1 MPEFWCKMALPT
13 GEIVERVMTAVD
25 ESVLRRDLDSK
36 DCLLLDVRRR
46 NPVFVALGET
56 FRIRPRV
63 HAREFLFFN
72 QEFSALI
79 RAGLPI
85 LASLDI
91 LIERRKN
98 PVFKRALLD
107 IRDRV
112 KGGEAL
118 SEAFSAQGDLFPPLY
133 SSSLASGERS
143 GELPTVL
150 KRYIDYT
157 RNILAIR
164 KKVTSALVYPAIL
177 MALSIVLIAIM
188 VFYVIPN
195 FSGFLSELG
204 VDLPVIT
211 QIIMAASLALRD
223 NLALIAG
230 SLVAAVVG
238 FLVWRRAGAG
248 KIAVDRFKLRLPL
261 LGSVAHDYA
270 QNRFTRT
277 LATLVSGGIPLVV
290 SIELAARAVGNAF
303 YEEEMLKVGGKVREG
318 QALWESLEHSGLVSD
333 IAVEMVKVGEST
345 GALVEML
352 DNTSEFAEEE
362 IDFRLNRLVTLI
374 EPLML
379 IFMALVVTGML
390 LAFYLPLIRA
400 AAGSRF

>member
-13 GEIVERVMTAVD
+13 GEIVERTITAAD
-25 ESVLRRDLDSK
+25 ESALRKDLDDK
-36 DCLLLDVRRR
+36 ECLVLDIRQR
-46 NPVFVALGET
+46 NPFLSAVADAFT
-56 FRIRPRV
+56 VRPRV
-63 HAREFLFFN
+63 QAREFLFFN

-85 LASLDI
+85 LGSLDI

-98 PVFKRALLD
+98 PVFRRALID

-112 KGGEAL
+112 KGGESL
-118 SEAFSAQGDLFPPLY
+118 SEAFAAQGDLFPPLY
-133 SSSLASGERS
+133 ASSLASGERS

-150 KRYIDYT
+150 RRYIDYT
-157 RNILAIR
+157 RNLLHIR
-164 KKVTSALVYPAIL
+164 KKVTSALVYPSIL
-177 MALSIVLIAIM
+177 MALSVVLIAIM

-195 FSGFLSELG
+195 FSGFLQELG
-204 VDLPVIT
+204 VDLPLIT
-211 QIIMAASLALRD
+211 QIIMAGALWLQSHYR
-223 NLALIAG
+223 LLLLIVAG
-230 SLVAAVVG
+230 SVVG
-238 FLVWRRAGAG
+238 FLLWRRAGAG
-248 KIAVDRFKLRLPL
+248 KVAIDRWKLRVPL
-261 LGSVAHDYA
+261 LGQVAHDYA

-303 YEEEMLKVGGKVREG
+303 YEQEMMRVAGHVREG
-318 QALWESLEHSGLVSD
+318 QSLWESLEQTGLVTD

-362 IDFRLNRLVTLI
+362 IDYRLNKLVTMI

-379 IFMALVVTGML
+379 IFMAMVVTGML

>member
-1 MPEFWCKMALPT
+1 MPEFVCKMALPT
-13 GEIVERVMTAVD
+13 GEIVERTLTAPD
-25 ESVLRRDLDSK
+25 ESALRKDLDSK
-36 DCLLLDVRRR
+36 ECLLLDIRRR
-46 NPVFVALGET
+46 NPVFAVLSDT
-56 FRIRPRV
+56 FRVRPRIQ
-63 HAREFLFFN
+63 AREFLFFN

-85 LASLDI
+85 LGSLDI

-98 PVFKRALLD
+98 PVFRRALID

-118 SEAFSAQGDLFPPLY
+118 SEAFAAQGELFPPLY

-150 KRYIDYT
+150 RRYIHYT
-157 RNILAIR
+157 RNLLAIR

-177 MALSIVLIAIM
+177 MSLSVILIGIM

-195 FSGFLSELG
+195 FSGFLNELG
-204 VDLPVIT
+204 VELPLIT
-211 QIIMAASLALRD
+211 QLIMAGALFLQSHLR
-223 NLALIAG
+223 LIGAAV
-230 SLVAAVVG
+230 LAAVVA
-238 FLVWRRAGAG
+238 FLVWRRAGTG
-248 KIAVDRFKLRLPL
+248 KVAVDRFKLRVPL
-261 LGSVAHDYA
+261 LGQVAHDYA

-277 LATLVSGGIPLVV
+277 LATLVSGGIPLVI
-290 SIELAARAVGNAF
+290 SIEMAARAVGNAY
-303 YEEEMLKVGGKVREG
+303 YEQEMNKVAGKVREG
-318 QALWESLEHSGLVSD
+318 QALWESLEKTNLVSD

-362 IDFRLNRLVTLI
+362 IDHRLNKLVTMI

>member
-1 MPEFWCKMALPT
+1 MAEFWCKMALPT
-13 GEIVERVMTAVD
+13 GEIVERVLTAET
-25 ESVLRRDLDSK
+25 ESALRLELDSK

-46 NPVFVALGET
+46 SATLSAVAET
-56 FRIRPRV
+56 FRVRPRV

-72 QEFSALI
+72 QEFAALI

-98 PVFKRALLD
+98 PLFKRALQD
-107 IRDRV
+107 IRERV

-118 SEAFSAQGDLFPPLY
+118 SDAFAAQGTLFPPLY
-133 SSSLASGERS
+133 ASSLASGERS

-150 KRYIDYT
+150 RRYIAYT
-157 RNILAIR
+157 RNLLNIR

-177 MALSIVLIAIM
+177 MALSVVLIAVM

-204 VDLPVIT
+204 VDLPWIT
-211 QIIMAASLALRD
+211 QLIMVVSLWLRNHLTILAIAAA
-223 NLALIAG
+223 AG
-230 SLVAAVVG
+230 VFA
-238 FLVWRRAGAG
+238 FLTWRRVGTG
-248 KIAVDRFKLRLPL
+248 RVAVDRFKLRLPL
-261 LGSVAHDYA
+261 VGEVAHDYA

-277 LATLVSGGIPLVV
+277 LATLVSGGIPLVI
-290 SIELAARAVGNAF
+290 SIEMAARAVGNAY
-303 YEEEMLKVGGKVREG
+303 YEREMLGVANKVREG
-318 QALWESLEHSGLVSD
+318 QALWESLERSGLVSD

-362 IDFRLNRLVTLI
+362 IDHRLNKLVTLI

>member
-13 GEIVERVMTAVD
+13 GEIVERTIVAVD
-25 ESVLRRDLDSK
+25 ESSLRKDLDSK
-36 DCLLLDVRRR
+36 ECLLLDIRRR
-46 NPVFVALGET
+46 NPVFAALADT
-56 FRIRPRV
+56 FRVRPRIQ
-63 HAREFLFFN
+63 AREFLFFN

-85 LASLDI
+85 LGSLDI

-98 PVFKRALLD
+98 PLFRRALVD

-112 KGGEAL
+112 KGGDAL
-118 SEAFSAQGDLFPPLY
+118 SEAFAAQGELFPPLY
-133 SSSLASGERS
+133 ASSLASGERS

-150 KRYIDYT
+150 RRYIHYT
-157 RNILAIR
+157 RNLLNIR

-177 MALSIVLIAIM
+177 MCLSVVLIGIM

-195 FSGFLSELG
+195 FSGFLNELG
-204 VDLPVIT
+204 VELPLIT
-211 QIIMAASLALRD
+211 KMIMAAALFLQS
-223 NLALIAG
+223 NLRLIA
-230 SLVAAVVG
+230 AAVAVGIVG

-248 KIAVDRFKLRLPL
+248 KVAVDRWKLRVPL
-261 LGSVAHDYA
+261 VGQVAHDYA

-277 LATLVSGGIPLVV
+277 LATLVSGGIPLVI
-290 SIELAARAVGNAF
+290 SIEMAARAVGNAF
-303 YEEEMLKVGGKVREG
+303 YEQEMMKVAGKVREG
-318 QALWESLEHSGLVSD
+318 EALWESLEKTKLVSD

-362 IDFRLNRLVTLI
+362 IDHRLNKLVTMI

-379 IFMALVVTGML
+379 IFMAVVVTGML